1 MPRRHKRRR
10 GGVRIP
16 FMDAGFNDDD
26 EKGDSRGARLRN
38 NKFGKPRE
46 RKRKEDEGKIFNKK
60 EKNKRK
66 PKRNYPEDHNG
77 GTGFFDTKIRAL
89 ETKKDDI
96 EQCHAAKHKLV
107 PKHPFRFLLSGASG
121 SGKSTVLLNLLKRFY
136 VKDDGET
143 SYFDDIYAIG
153 PTVKFDDLWKEL
165 DLEDDHLIEEPTVEK
180 LEEIYKSQE
189 AKIKASG
196 IDEAPKVL
204 IAFEDI
210 ISHEKFMNSK
220 EFLKAYVMGRHF
232 GISTMVCTQ
241 SFNKVPRPCRL
252 QCQQIA
258 FFPSSKS
265 EMMIMCEEFCPPMMG
280 RREFFDLMG
289 YATTP
294 DDEEEYPFLYVD
306 NPAKPA
312 DRFRKTLGEAIRI

>member
-1 MPRRHKRRR
+1 MPFT
-10 GGVRIP
+10 G
-16 FMDAGFNDDD
+16 AGFDADD
-26 EKGDSRGARLRN
+26 EKGVSRGARLRN
-38 NKFGKPRE
+38 RKYGHMPTPRTTTTTTTKKKK
-46 RKRKEDEGKIFNKK
+46 KR
-60 EKNKRK
+60 
-66 PKRNYPEDHNG
+66 KRNYPIIKGGDDDDSVGGNG
-77 GTGFFDTKIRAL
+77 SSGFFDTKIRAL
-89 ETKKDDI
+89 TTKKDDI
-96 EQCHAAKHKLV
+96 SQCHAAKYKLV

-136 VKDDGET
+136 VQDDGET
-143 SYFDDIYAIG
+143 SYFDEIYAIG

-165 DLEDDHLIEEPTVEK
+165 DLEEDHLVEEPTVEK

-189 AKIKASG
+189 SKIKAGG
-196 IDEAPKVL
+196 IDQAPKVL

-265 EMMIMCEEFCPPMMG
+265 EMMIMCEEFCPPRMG
-280 RREFFDLMG
+280 RKEFFDLMG
-289 YATTP
+289 FATTP
-294 DDEEEYPFLYVD
+294 DDEDEYPFLYVD

-312 DRFRKTLGEAIRI
+312 DRFRKTLGRAIRI